1 MVKFITF
8 CPYSMKLL
16 ELFSGTGS
24 VGKAF
29 SSQGWEVVS
38 LDSDPKT
45 EANIH
50 EDILTWDFTTYPPG
64 YFDAIWASPCC
75 THYSCARR
83 GAKTPRN
90 LALAD
95 SLVLRSREVIN
106 YFNPRA
112 WFIENPQT
120 GLLKDRPFM
129 EGIPFSDVDY
139 CAYCDWG
146 YRKRTRLWNN
156 VEFIGKM
163 CPGRG
168 CCPNME
174 GKKHKTTAQQGRNR
188 GKEGMYGTHFSQ
200 QNLHKIPPNLCLD
213 IVVASSS
220 LA

>member
-1 MVKFITF
+1 
-8 CPYSMKLL
+8 MKLL

-156 VEFIGKM
+156 VEFIGK
-163 CPGRG
+163 CVPGGGVVQTWKERNTKQQPNRAETGGRRG
-168 CCPNME
+168 CTEHIFPSKNYT
-174 GKKHKTTAQQGRNR
+174 K
-188 GKEGMYGTHFSQ
+188 F
-200 QNLHKIPPNLCLD
+200 
-213 IVVASSS
+213 
-220 LA
+220 LATYV

>member
-1 MVKFITF
+1 
-8 CPYSMKLL
+8 MKLL

-213 IVVASSS
+213 LVLASSNVV
-220 LA
+220 